1 MKCPFCA
8 EEIKDEAIVCRHCH
22 RDFFVVQPLMTKLAA
37 AETRIQEL
45 EKQLSE
51 SCASLPVATATQSA
65 LGSSVA
71 QRASNI
77 AAHVD
82 GCIPALPRT
91 VSLAITF
98 AVLLLAHYL
107 IIIRF
112 DMPLV
117 YLRIVSIAVPVVFG
131 FLYGRS
137 VGRLLVWDLAAGLAL
152 AVVSILAMSTVVSV
166 VDRVP
171 ILPNDRQGWI
181 EFAYYTASI
190 GFGFFTGC
198 VIRRAVT
205 AISQP
210 SEKVGFLLELAARY
224 VARKLKGGS
233 SDDDGPNDKIDQTIK
248 KLERWIASLVAAAS
262 MLVSAYTGLAGV
274 LGK

>member
-22 RDFFVVQPLMTKLAA
+22 RDFFVIQPLMAKLAA
-37 AETRIQEL
+37 AEMRIQEL
-45 EKQLSE
+45 ISE
-51 SCASLPVATATQSA
+51 SRVNLPGATATQSA
-65 LGSSVA
+65 SGNSAA
-71 QRASNI
+71 QLASNI
-77 AAHVD
+77 AARVD
-82 GCIPALPRT
+82 GRIPALPRT
-91 VSLAITF
+91 VSVAVTF

-107 IIIRF
+107 IIIRL

-131 FLYGRS
+131 LLYGRS

-181 EFAYYTASI
+181 EFAHYAASI

-210 SEKVGFLLELAARY
+210 SEKVGFVLELAARY
-224 VARKLKGGS
+224 IARKLKGGS
-233 SDDDGPNDKIDQTIK
+233 SDDDDPKDKIDQTIK
-248 KLERWIASLVAAAS
+248 KLEGWIASLVAAGS
-262 MLVSAYTGLAGV
+262 MLVSAYTGLTGV